1 MSETE
6 YCRLCDS
13 PIASAYDSYCKAH
26 DAEDEIIQLERQLED
41 MRTRYSKKNLLKA
54 MLEVIY
60 MQRSLCASQNVHGIL
75 AGVERELDTI
85 MEQLKEK
92 GDE

>member
-26 DAEDEIIQLERQLED
+26 DAEDEIIQLERQLEEA
-41 MRTRYSKKNLLKA
+41 REYL
-54 MLEVIY
+54 I
-60 MQRSLCASQNVHGIL
+60 QASE
-75 AGVERELDTI
+75 ADWTEELNDYVK
-85 MEQLKEK
+85 QLKEK
-92 GDE
+92 G